1 MAASPSIALHW
12 ERDGEHF
19 LLFLCMAISDKKK
32 KKTERGSRLQMCR
45 DNDEMESSCCRRCR
59 YVSFVLFFLL
69 TPK

>member
-1 MAASPSIALHW
+1 MAASPSIALHK

-19 LLFLCMAISDKKK
+19 LFLLCMAISDKK
-32 KKTERGSRLQMCR
+32 TERGSCPQMCR

-59 YVSFVLFFLL
+59 YVSFLSFLL